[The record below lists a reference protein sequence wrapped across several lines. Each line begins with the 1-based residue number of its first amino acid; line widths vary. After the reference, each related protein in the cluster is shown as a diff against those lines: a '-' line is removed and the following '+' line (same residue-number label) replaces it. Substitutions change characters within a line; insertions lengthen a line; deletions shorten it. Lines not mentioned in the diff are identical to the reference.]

1 MELKLE
7 FIQIPDGEVIA
18 ASRLDV
24 PASGLTLGRSASCGA
39 HLPDRQRLVSASHAR
54 IYSEQAQWFIEDTS
68 TNGVFIN
75 QNGQPLGRGNRFML
89 SDGDVVQCG
98 GYRLL
103 VNLFNMTQAPGAA
116 WQGGLDGSAPEPEVD
131 PFQPASSFDAPDLN
145 DPFAEPS
152 AAGLDIEPEDV
163 ELSGPAPETL
173 AEVDEQGRT
182 EPLIDV
188 LDIPDERREPEFTPE
203 LTDDEPVTVAPLSK
217 VTDVD
222 LELLAPMNNQ
232 LPAAAQREHMT
243 RQNQLIQQLVEDN
256 QRLRQE
262 IEHQQSHQEKL
273 VYKCM
278 GEALE
283 QTLLDLSPT
292 ALEQL
297 FDDYSERRWWRKRDN
312 WRLYR
317 RHFKRMMSEQTYKL
331 TFIARFRK
339 VLEKYQGDN

>member
-18 ASRLDV
+18 ASRIDV
-24 PASGLTLGRSASCGA
+24 PASGLTLGRSASCGT
-39 HLPDRQRLVSASHAR
+39 HLPDRQRMVSASHAR
-54 IYSEQAQWFIEDTS
+54 IYSEQAQWFVEDTS

-75 QNGQPLGRGNRFML
+75 QSPAPLGRGNRFML

-103 VNLFNMTQAPGAA
+103 VNLFSVVQPAGAA
-116 WQGGLDGSAPEPEVD
+116 WQGGLDGSAPVPDTD
-131 PFQPASSFDAPDLN
+131 PFQPLQPPVTADLN
-145 DPFAEPS
+145 DPFAEPL
-152 AAGLDIEPEDV
+152 AAAAEAPTEDV
-163 ELSGPAPETL
+163 ELDTASAGISAD
-173 AEVDEQGRT
+173 VDEHGRT

-188 LDIPDERREPEFTPE
+188 LDIPDERQQPAFGS
-203 LTDDEPVTVAPLSK
+203 LTEEHDSAVISPRASLA
-217 VTDVD
+217 DVD
-222 LELLAPMNNQ
+222 LELLEPLDNT
-232 LPAAAQREHMT
+232 LPATQREQLT
-243 RQNQLIQQLVEDN
+243 QQNQLIQQLVADN

-262 IEHQQSHQEKL
+262 IEHHQSHQEKL

-317 RHFKRMMSEQTYKL
+317 RHFKRMMDEQTYKL